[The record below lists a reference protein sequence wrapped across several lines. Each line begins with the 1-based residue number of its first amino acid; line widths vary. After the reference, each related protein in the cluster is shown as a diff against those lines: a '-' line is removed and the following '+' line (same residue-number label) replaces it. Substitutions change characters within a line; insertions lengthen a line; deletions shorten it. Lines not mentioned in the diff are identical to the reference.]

1 MDTVTE
7 LNPAAFRRI
16 MGLFA
21 TGVTV
26 VAVDV
31 PGGVH
36 GMTANAVSSVSLD
49 PMLVLVCVDRRARI
63 HEQLAGGRVYSI
75 NILREDQEPLSR
87 YFAGRWPQ
95 TAPPEFHFL
104 RWEHGPLLVG
114 ALATLGCQMER
125 LLEGGDH
132 AIVLGRVTGLH
143 QGETGRPLIFSGGRY
158 RHLREPDEYVGP
170 PADEWTHESVRIYY
184 DET

>member
-1 MDTVTE
+1 MDTVAE
-7 LNPAAFRRI
+7 WNPTAFRRI
-16 MGLFA
+16 MGLFV

-31 PGGVH
+31 PEGVH
-36 GMTANAVSSVSLD
+36 GMTANAVASVSLD
-49 PMLVLVCVDRRARI
+49 PMLVLVCVDKRARM
-63 HEQLAGGRVYSI
+63 HGQLAVGRTFTI
-75 NILREDQEPLSR
+75 NILRQDQEPLSR

-95 TAPPEFHFL
+95 TAPPEFRFR

-114 ALATLGCQMER
+114 ALATVGCQMEQ

-132 AIVLGRVTGLH
+132 TLVLGRVTGLQ
-143 QGETGRPLIFSGGRY
+143 QGETGRPLIFFGGRY
-158 RHLREPDEYVGP
+158 RHLREPEEYVGP

>member
-1 MDTVTE
+1 
-7 LNPAAFRRI
+7 
-16 MGLFA
+16 MGLFV

-31 PGGVH
+31 PEGVH
-36 GMTANAVSSVSLD
+36 GMTANAVASVSLD
-49 PMLVLVCVDRRARI
+49 PMLVLVCVDKRARM
-63 HEQLAGGRVYSI
+63 HGQLAVGRTFTI
-75 NILREDQEPLSR
+75 NILRQDQEPLSR
-87 YFAGRWPQ
+87 YFAGRWPR
-95 TAPPEFHFL
+95 TPTPEFRFR

-114 ALATLGCQMER
+114 ALATVGCQMEQ

-132 AIVLGRVTGLH
+132 TLVLGRVTGLH
-143 QGETGRPLIFSGGRY
+143 QGETGRPLIFFGGRY
-158 RHLREPDEYVGP
+158 RHLREPEEYVGP